1 MTMDD
6 SRRVLVFK
14 NYHSMADFLLQKWQ
28 EISADAVRR
37 RGSFAVALSGGETP
51 RDFYR
56 RLAGYKGNLPWD
68 KTDIF
73 FVDERFVPE
82 SDSDSNYR
90 MIRET
95 LLRNIPVPPGHVH
108 PISTAGSDPSLSAQE
123 YASDLADYFGLL
135 PGALPE
141 FDLIMLG
148 IGKDGHTASLFPGS
162 ALLAEKGRLA
172 GVVLPGHGKHDRI
185 TLTLP
190 VLNNARNVIFLATGR
205 EKAAALRDV
214 VERRARGLPASLI
227 SPGTGNLLILT
238 DEEAASLLS
247 EKVYEKR

>member
-1 MTMDD
+1 MSVDG

-14 NYHSMADFLLQKWQ
+14 DYNAIGAFLLRKWQ

-37 RGSFAVALSGGETP
+37 RGSFAVALSGGGTP

-56 RLAGYKGNLPWD
+56 RLAGHKGNLPWD
-68 KTDIF
+68 KTHIF

-82 SDSDSNYR
+82 IDSDSNYR

-95 LLRNIPVPPGHVH
+95 LLRDVPVSPGHVH
-108 PISTAGSDPSLSAQE
+108 PISTAGSDPSLSAQKYE
-123 YASDLADYFGLL
+123 GDLSDFFGLV
-135 PGALPE
+135 PGALPD

-148 IGKDGHTASLFPGS
+148 IGRDGHTASLFPGS

-172 GVVLPGHGKHDRI
+172 GVALPGHGKHDRI

-190 VLNNARNVIFLATGR
+190 VLNNARNVIFLASGR
-205 EKAAALRDV
+205 EKARAVREAFEKRDP
-214 VERRARGLPASLI
+214 GLPASLVR
-227 SPGTGNLLILT
+227 PVRGNLIILT
-238 DEEAASLLS
+238 DDDAASLLP
-247 EKVYEKR
+247 EEDYEKC